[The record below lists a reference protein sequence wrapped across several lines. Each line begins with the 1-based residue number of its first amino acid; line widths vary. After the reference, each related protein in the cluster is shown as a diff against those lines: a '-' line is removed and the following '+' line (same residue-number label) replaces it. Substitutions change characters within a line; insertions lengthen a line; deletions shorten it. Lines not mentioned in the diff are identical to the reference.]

1 MHWGVIELDLVVLWY
16 ERMRSVI
23 ELDLL
28 VLRSD

>member
-1 MHWGVIELDLVVLWY
+1 MHGGVIELDLVVLWY

-28 VLRSD
+28 VLRSG